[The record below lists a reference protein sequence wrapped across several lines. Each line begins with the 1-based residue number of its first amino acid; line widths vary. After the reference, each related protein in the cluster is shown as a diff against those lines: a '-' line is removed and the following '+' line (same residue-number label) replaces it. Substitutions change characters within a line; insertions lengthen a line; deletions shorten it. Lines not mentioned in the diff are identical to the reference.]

1 MLKTSGRLIALLQK
15 AYSGELAAAL
25 AYRGHWK
32 AVKDETDRS
41 RIRQIE
47 KEEWHHREN
56 VHEMLSILGAQPLP
70 IREARA
76 YLVGRLLGF
85 LCGLTGGLIPLY
97 AAGRLESRNIVEYE
111 NAAQFA
117 IDSGHS
123 EFLECLLKMAEVEWE
138 HEHYFRTRVLQHK
151 IPRFLKL
158 WPEPP
163 PKENIRKVYSC
174 LR

>member
-1 MLKTSGRLIALLQK
+1 MLKANGRLIAMLQK

-32 AVKDETDRS
+32 SVKDEMDRT

-47 KEEWHHREN
+47 GEEWHHRKM

-85 LCGLTGGLIPLY
+85 LCGLTGALLPLY

-111 NAAQFA
+111 SAAQFA
-117 IDSGHS
+117 IESGHS
-123 EFLECLLKMAEVEWE
+123 EFLECILKMAEVEWE
-138 HEHYFRTRVLQHK
+138 HEHYFRGRVLQYK
-151 IPRFLKL
+151 LPRFLRL
-158 WPEPP
+158 WPAPP
-163 PKENIRKVYSC
+163 PKQSIRSRYIT
-174 LR
+174 